1 MKYLFF
7 LIALISFGASSHC
20 YISNGAETYV
30 SGDELKLNNMKGNV
44 VNISNFKFTHKPICR
59 NLFDMGGE
67 TVFSIEFPRETYYV
81 YHADAGD
88 IYLRAT
94 FSSDPAHIL
103 YDKKNSFTEMD
114 IGKINKAE
122 ITLTFDVVS
131 KATGVS
137 QNAKN
142 INEGIQ
148 IDFIP
153 EKCFSTGCLFGH
165 DNTNHY
171 YRVTYIPQ
179 ITKMTKTC
187 RFNDGVLTA
196 PAVTISDLNNNA
208 SRYLK
213 LEPTSGNVSFICNK
227 GLSSYSFKYHFE
239 SESIQGNILKNEY
252 ENEYGG
258 AGDVGFEISLNGSQ
272 AINFSAGNS
281 SSYDL
286 LNFKDVTPEEQRVNL
301 NLYGRYVVYGQ
312 NIRPGKVQSRVKV
325 VTEYE

>member
-7 LIALISFGASSHC
+7 LIALISFSASSHC
-20 YISNGAETYV
+20 YIPDGSETYV
-30 SGDELKLNNMKGNV
+30 SGDELKLENMKGNV
-44 VNISNFKFTHKPICR
+44 VNISNFKFTRNPMCR
-59 NLFDMGGE
+59 NLLNMGSE
-67 TVFSIEFPRETYYV
+67 TTFKIDFPSQAYYV
-81 YHADAGD
+81 YHADGGD
-88 IYLRAT
+88 IYLKAT
-94 FSSDPAHIL
+94 FSADPTLIS
-103 YDKKNSFTEMD
+103 YEKTDTFTKMD
-114 IGKINKAE
+114 VGKINNAV

-137 QNAKN
+137 EHAKN
-142 INEGIQ
+142 IGEGIQ
-148 IDFIP
+148 IDFTP
-153 EKCFSTGCLFGH
+153 EKCILTGCLGER
-165 DNTNHY
+165 DNRNHY
-171 YRVTYIPQ
+171 YHVTYIPQ
-179 ITKMTKTC
+179 IKKMTKTC

-196 PAVTISDLNNNA
+196 PAITTSDLNNNS

-227 GLSSYSFKYHFE
+227 GLSSYSFNYHFE

-272 AINFSAGNS
+272 AISFSAGNS

-286 LNFKDVTPEEQRVNL
+286 LNFKDITPEEQRVDL
-301 NLYGRYVVYGQ
+301 NLYGRYVAYGQ

-325 VTEYE
+325 VTEYQ

>member
-20 YISNGAETYV
+20 YISNGSEIYV
-30 SGDELKLNNMKGNV
+30 SGDELKLDNMKGNV

-59 NLFDMGGE
+59 NLFDMGAD
-67 TVFSIEFPRETYYV
+67 TVFNIKFPNETYYV

-94 FSSDPAHIL
+94 FSSDPALIL
-103 YDKKNSFTEMD
+103 YDKKDSFTEMD
-114 IGKINKAE
+114 VGKINKTE

-137 QNAKN
+137 GNAKN

-148 IDFIP
+148 INFIP
-153 EKCFSTGCLFGH
+153 EKCIFSGCWSGR

-179 ITKMTKTC
+179 IKQMTKTC

-196 PAVTISDLNNNA
+196 PAITISDLNNNT

-239 SESIQGNILKNEY
+239 SENIQGNILKNEH
-252 ENEYGG
+252 ENKYGG

-272 AINFSAGNS
+272 AISFSAGNS

-286 LNFKDVTPEEQRVNL
+286 LNFKDITPEEQRVDL
-301 NLYGRYVVYGQ
+301 NLYGRYVAYGQ

>member
-67 TVFSIEFPRETYYV
+67 TVFS
-81 YHADAGD
+81 

-153 EKCFSTGCLFGH
+153 EKCFSTGCLFGN

-179 ITKMTKTC
+179 ITQMTKTC